1 MSSSPH
7 RDNLYTRIRIYK
19 KMQKKTVVL
28 GFVGT
33 KLDSGKGS
41 GRWEKWRPS
50 IALTQHD
57 DTLIDRF
64 ELLHDASARDLV
76 EQVVADIAAVSPD
89 TRVVPRQV
97 NLRDAWDFEEVYAA
111 LFDFARSYPFDPER
125 EDYWV
130 HITTGTHV
138 VQICMFLLTEAR
150 FFPGRLV
157 QTSPPRRQGPGEP
170 GTYALIDLDLS
181 RYDQL
186 AQRFSREQVEGVA
199 FLKSGIATRNA
210 RFNTMIDE
218 IERVAIKSKAPILLM
233 GPTGAGK
240 SFLARRVYE
249 LKKARHQIDGK
260 FIELNCATLRGDTAA
275 STLFGHVKGA
285 FTGAG
290 ADRPGLLKSAHRG
303 LLFLDEIG
311 ELGLDEQAM
320 LLQAIEDKRFLP
332 TGSDSEVQSDFQLIA
347 GTNRDLS
354 EEVAAGRFRED
365 LYARI
370 NLWTY
375 VLPGLRER
383 PEDIEPNLDY
393 LLTRFSEE
401 NAQMV
406 RLNREA
412 RNRYMRFATSPDALW
427 TGNFRD
433 LLASVTRMATLADSG
448 NITEAIVQGEIG
460 RLQGLWQ
467 RVRRPEQDSTV
478 ELARLIGSDAAAG
491 LDLFDALQLSQVV
504 AVCRQSRSLSDAGRK
519 LFGVSREAKAKPND
533 ADRLRKYLH
542 RFGLGWDDVCGT
554 VS

>member
-1 MSSSPH
+1 M
-7 RDNLYTRIRIYK
+7 K
-19 KMQKKTVVL
+19 KKTVVI

-57 DTLIDRF
+57 DALVDRF
-64 ELLHDASARDLV
+64 ELLHDAAAQVLV
-76 EQVVADIAAVSPD
+76 EQVVADIGAVSPD
-89 TRVVPRQV
+89 TAVVPRQV

-157 QTSPPRRQGPGEP
+157 QTSPPRRQGPGEL

-320 LLQAIEDKRFLP
+320 LLKAIEEKRFLP
-332 TGSDSEVQSDFQLIA
+332 VGGDSEAQSEFQLIA

-354 EEVAAGRFRED
+354 EEVMAGRFRED

-370 NLWTY
+370 NLWSY

-393 LLTRFSEE
+393 LLLQFSEE

-412 RNRYMRFATSPDALW
+412 RNCYMRFATSPEALW
-427 TGNFRD
+427 SGNFRD

-448 NITEAIVQGEIG
+448 NITEAIVRGEIG
-460 RLQGLWQ
+460 RLQGMWQ
-467 RVRRPEQDSTV
+467 RVRRPEQ
-478 ELARLIGSDAAAG
+478 ENIGGLAAVIGAETAER
-491 LDLFDALQLSQVV
+491 LDLFDAVQLAQVL
-504 AVCRQSRSLSDAGRK
+504 AVCRQSKSLSDAGRK
-519 LFGVSREAKAKPND
+519 LFSVSRQTKAKPND
-533 ADRLRKYLH
+533 ADRLRKYLQ
-542 RFGLGWDDVCGT
+542 RFGLEWDA
-554 VS
+554 VSGAAA

>member
-1 MSSSPH
+1 M
-7 RDNLYTRIRIYK
+7 K
-19 KMQKKTVVL
+19 KRTVVI

-41 GRWEKWRPS
+41 ARWEKWRPS
-50 IALTQHD
+50 VALTQHD
-57 DTLIDRF
+57 EILIDRF
-64 ELLHDASARDLV
+64 ELLHDASARNLI
-76 EQVVADIAAVSPD
+76 EQVTADITSVSPE
-89 TRVVPRQV
+89 TAVVPREV

-111 LFDFARSYPFDPER
+111 LFDFARDYPFDPER
-125 EDYWV
+125 EDYWI

-150 FFPGRLV
+150 FLPGRLV
-157 QTSPPRRQGPGEP
+157 QTSPPRRHGPGEA

-303 LLFLDEIG
+303 QLFLDEIG

-320 LLQAIEDKRFLP
+320 LLSAIEERRFLP
-332 TGSDSEVQSDFQLIA
+332 VGGDTEVRSEFQLIA

-354 EEVAAGRFRED
+354 EEVMAGRFRED

-393 LLTRFSEE
+393 LLTQFSEE

-412 RNRYMRFATSPDALW
+412 RNCFMQFATSPQALW

-448 NITEAIVQGEIG
+448 NITEAIVRGEIG

-467 RVRRPEQDSTV
+467 RLGRQAAGAGVL
-478 ELARLIGSDAAAG
+478 LADVMGAEAAAG
-491 LDLFDALQLSQVV
+491 LDSFDAVQLAHVIV
-504 AVCRQSRSLSDAGRK
+504 VCRQSKSLSDAGRK
-519 LFGVSREAKAKPND
+519 LFSVSREAKVKPND
-533 ADRLRKYLH
+533 ADRLKKYLA
-542 RFGLGWDDVCGT
+542 RFALDWDTVCADGH
-554 VS
+554 